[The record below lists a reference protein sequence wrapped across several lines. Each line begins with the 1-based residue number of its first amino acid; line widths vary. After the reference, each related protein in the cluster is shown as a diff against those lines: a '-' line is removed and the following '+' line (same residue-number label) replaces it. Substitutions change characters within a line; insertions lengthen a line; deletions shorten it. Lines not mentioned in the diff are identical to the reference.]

1 MPSAEFQWNSLATFQ
16 WTLQLYLLEDWCS
29 SSVWFNCL
37 NNALL
42 NSTFSLSLNEFNGRF
57 WCYLI
62 AARNLL
68 NADCMRMQYNDVYK
82 SKLNDVSTACLLPM
96 WMLGNVPSEL
106 IENVKITKYCGY
118 WIGWA
123 ISSVDDIFWI
133 FNHLCLFTRS
143 TSHCLRHR
151 KQFRFE
157 CTRFT
162 WTTQIWFNVV
172 KIEWNRFDSIFYLN
186 STT

>member
-1 MPSAEFQWNSLATFQ
+1 MLSYRCTE
-16 WTLQLYLLEDWCS
+16 
-29 SSVWFNCL
+29 SVEC
-37 NNALL
+37 
-42 NSTFSLSLNEFNGRF
+42 
-57 WCYLI
+57 
-62 AARNLL
+62 
-68 NADCMRMQYNDVYK
+68 DCMRMQYNDVYK
-82 SKLNDVSTACLLPM
+82 SKLNDVSTTCLLPM
-96 WMLGNVPSEL
+96 WMLGNVPSELL

-143 TSHCLRHR
+143 TSYCWRLR

-162 WTTQIWFNVV
+162 WTPQIWFNVV